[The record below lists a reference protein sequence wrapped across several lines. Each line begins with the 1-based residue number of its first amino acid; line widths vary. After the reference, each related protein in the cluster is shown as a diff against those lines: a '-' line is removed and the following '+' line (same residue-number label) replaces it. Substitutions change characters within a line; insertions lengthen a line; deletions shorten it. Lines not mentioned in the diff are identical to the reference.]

1 MQLNIVGRLHA
12 GQSRKIVEGQKIH
25 ASVMFRPGYRPKA
38 AYPGYPFADWPHQLD
53 LNEPASHQRLKALG
67 ESESHWETDL
77 FDLWPVDLLFCGIR
91 PTTRAHRTPDR
102 ARRFSFI
109 LWFVCHFLVIAA
121 TLNGL
126 IVPQKMEG
134 MRYPN
139 GSC

>member
-77 FDLWPVDLLFCGIR
+77 FDLWPVDLLFCGSAPPQEHIEHLIER
-91 PTTRAHRTPDR
+91 VA
-102 ARRFSFI
+102 FLSSFGS
-109 LWFVCHFLVIAA
+109 FVIFL
-121 TLNGL
+121 
-126 IVPQKMEG
+126 
-134 MRYPN
+134 
-139 GSC
+139 S